1 MKSFEQF
8 LEATAIAPKD
18 VKSVA
23 DKSASSDKMA
33 QKLTQ
38 IQQRRQNERIKQGK
52 VSAPA
57 QTRAGKALPAGKPG
71 GALATSKGNKLAT
84 TSNDEPGALTTPK
97 TKQRVASGSAGEP
110 RLDRDKAVSGK
121 YSRGKGN
128 KPIDDRKRAA
138 LDKLKKP
145 KQYKGF
151 VGGLKSSLGGDVVSK
166 NDEERAKSRE
176 ELGRKTGRAIRSAP
190 GKAVKGVASLV
201 SKAVRNSASQN
212 KGAGSVPDAQDTSYN
227 NLRDTQV

>member
-1 MKSFEQF
+1 MKSLEQF
-8 LEATAIAPKD
+8 LEATAIAPKA

-23 DKSASSDKMA
+23 DTVASSDKMS

-38 IQQRRQNERIKQGK
+38 IQQRRQNERIRKGQ
-52 VSAPA
+52 VSAPT

-71 GALATSKGNKLAT
+71 GALATSKGSQLAT
-84 TSNDEPGALTTPK
+84 IPKVKPGALTTPK

-110 RLDRDKAVSGK
+110 RLERDKAVSGK
-121 YSRGKGN
+121 YSRGRGN

-151 VGGLKSSLGGDVVSK
+151 MGGLKSSLGGDVFSK
-166 NDEERAKSRE
+166 DKKERSKAGE
-176 ELGRKTGRAIRSAP
+176 QLGRKTGRAIRSAP
-190 GKAVKGVASLV
+190 GKAVGLAG
-201 SKAVRNSASQN
+201 KALKAAANTKMANTGIESGQSQS
-212 KGAGSVPDAQDTSYN
+212 GSYQTKDTSI
-227 NLRDTQV
+227 